1 MRWSPIIFDLAL
13 VVAVWVAVLV
23 TLRRARARLTPDLS
37 SEEMRSRRLE
47 AAAAIS
53 ATVGFTWFVVWL
65 ASDAIGPHWVN
76 ALSMP
81 ATLTFIAGGAVLAA
95 FTWAAG
101 RSSQRRAVGAR
112 EQRGR

>member
-1 MRWSPIIFDLAL
+1 MRWSPIIFDLGL
-13 VVAVWVAVLV
+13 VAAVWVAVLV
-23 TLRRARARLTPDLS
+23 TLRRARARMPPDPS
-37 SEEMRSRRLE
+37 SEEMRRRRLE

-65 ASDAIGPHWVN
+65 ATDATGPHWVH

-81 ATLTFIAGGAVLAA
+81 VTLTFIAGGAVVAA

-101 RSSQRRAVGAR
+101 RSSRRRAVGAR